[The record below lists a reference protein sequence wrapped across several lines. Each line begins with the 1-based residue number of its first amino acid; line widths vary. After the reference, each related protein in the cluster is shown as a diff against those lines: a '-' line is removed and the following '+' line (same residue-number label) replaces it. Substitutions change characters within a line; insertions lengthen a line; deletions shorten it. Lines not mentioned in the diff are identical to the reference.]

1 MIDYT
6 AQFATLCVLHL
17 VAVASPGPDF
27 AVVVKQSVSYGRRT
41 AVWTSIG
48 VGTGILVHTAYSL
61 LGFGLLVKSSLT
73 AFTVMKFAAAG
84 YLAWIG
90 LKGLRSRPRQAAAPA
105 PGPAAT
111 PKVAVSGDGES
122 APPAKS
128 KAGESDL
135 TTALVGSPTPTTR
148 SAFLVGFM
156 TNALNPKAT
165 LFFLSVFSVII
176 DPLTPRLIVAGYGLW
191 MSIMT
196 AVWFCLVSV
205 FFTHERVRQQ
215 FLQLGHWFDRVMGVI
230 LLALAVRLAFAS
242 L

>member
-1 MIDYT
+1 
-6 AQFATLCVLHL
+6 
-17 VAVASPGPDF
+17 
-27 AVVVKQSVSYGRRT
+27 
-41 AVWTSIG
+41 
-48 VGTGILVHTAYSL
+48 
-61 LGFGLLVKSSLT
+61 
-73 AFTVMKFAAAG
+73 
-84 YLAWIG
+84 
-90 LKGLRSRPRQAAAPA
+90 
-105 PGPAAT
+105 
-111 PKVAVSGDGES
+111 
-122 APPAKS
+122 
-128 KAGESDL
+128 
-135 TTALVGSPTPTTR
+135 
-148 SAFLVGFM
+148 M